1 MTWPLVDVIVIDT
14 MASVSPGGNENSA
27 EDVGKLL
34 QHCKFL
40 HKQTGALVVLISHS
54 GKDQTRGMRGWS
66 GAKAAADA
74 EIEVTRNGDYRTLT
88 VTKLKDLADNESF
101 SFKLKVIPLG
111 LNADGEEES
120 SCVIEHVDSAPGAAN
135 GKQRPSGAHQV
146 ALLDMLKIM
155 APSGSVNY
163 EDLVAGYAKKMPPS
177 EGPRDRRKRDAQR
190 ALDGLIAKKLAFMQ
204 GEDRVSLTS
213 LVVAGDDGWLA

>member
-14 MASVSPGGNENSA
+14 MSAVSPGGNENSG
-27 EDVGKLL
+27 ETVGLLLSHCKLL
-34 QHCKFL
+34 HQK
-40 HKQTGALVVLISHS
+40 TGALVILIHHS
-54 GKDQTRGMRGWS
+54 GKEESRGARGWS
-66 GAKAAADA
+66 GLRAAADA

-88 VTKLKDLADNESF
+88 VTKLKDGSDNESF

-120 SCVIEHVDSAPGAAN
+120 SCVIEHVENAPGEGH
-135 GKQRPSGAHQV
+135 GKQKPSGPHQV